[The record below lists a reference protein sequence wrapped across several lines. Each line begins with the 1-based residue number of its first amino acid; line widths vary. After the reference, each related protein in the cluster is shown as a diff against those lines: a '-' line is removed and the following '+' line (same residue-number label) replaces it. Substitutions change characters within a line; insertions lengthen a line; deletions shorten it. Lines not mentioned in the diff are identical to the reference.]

1 MKSEPHCHAD
11 ENVLMDNPLVRS
23 LSEAFFQT
31 LSSDQVSVPIPLRC
45 LPQFSLPCYGAYACR
60 YMQRVRKNAE
70 DNIRAASGQPGFALS
85 VLQVLSL
92 PQLLK
97 RMPEAE
103 IRKLRM
109 LMAYATNI

>member
-1 MKSEPHCHAD
+1 
-11 ENVLMDNPLVRS
+11 MDNPLVRS

-31 LSSDQVSVPIPLRC
+31 LSSDQVSALIPLRFV
-45 LPQFSLPCYGAYACR
+45 PQFQRSCSGAYARR

-92 PQLLK
+92 PHLH
-97 RMPEAE
+97 EEDA
-103 IRKLRM
+103 
-109 LMAYATNI
+109 